1 MSMSISM
8 SPYGIIIPNFR
19 YFIIVNAQPDD
30 QLDILVMMDSPCQ
43 VNYEDIVSVFH
54 HECAAYTVCWIE
66 LKTHESGPVAR
77 FMDGSLVLDQHSVN
91 IIADFITS
99 YESYYGNTYLEND
112 KEICVIC
119 QEEFEAGQLCMA
131 LKCTHWWCNV
141 TQRQVATEGVS
152 GGVCGSS
159 AVFMGDRQ
167 RYVATSATTAA
178 ANSLQSK
185 IDQTSKISK
194 SVFISNFPD
203 DCSSRDL
210 WKVCNGYG
218 TVVDVFIP
226 NKRSKA
232 GKRFAFVRFINV
244 LNLDR
249 LIENLKTIW
258 IGRFHLSANPARF
271 ERPKASTFQK
281 EKPVPSGN
289 VTGFKQSIVQNQ
301 GGPKESYSSI
311 LKPSLVLDDSCLVNR
326 DLTNCVMGEV
336 LQFSSI
342 NNLQVLLSNEGF
354 HNTRV
359 VYLGG
364 LWVMIELKSSK
375 SKSKFMEHVG
385 VASWFRRLCNAQSD
399 FAAKE
404 RIVWVDIEGV
414 PLNAWTR
421 STFQKISSK
430 WGELVELE
438 DGYDDL
444 FARKRIC
451 IKTNQTENILE
462 SFKLIVKGKVFWA
475 RAKELFVWSPSFKD
489 VPEKELFS
497 DDESTK
503 INEQANNL
511 NNDEVEN
518 ASEVVSDTYFGDN
531 GEVQGFEHQHGE
543 SNDKEVSSDPF
554 NIYDLLNKRTTEVR
568 TTDMSIPYPSGFTPA
583 NDIPACN
590 NQDIPEA
597 ES

>member
-1 MSMSISM
+1 M
-8 SPYGIIIPNFR
+8 GFR
-19 YFIIVNAQPDD
+19 FQ
-30 QLDILVMMDSPCQ
+30 
-43 VNYEDIVSVFH
+43 
-54 HECAAYTVCWIE
+54 
-66 LKTHESGPVAR
+66 
-77 FMDGSLVLDQHSVN
+77 
-91 IIADFITS
+91 
-99 YESYYGNTYLEND
+99 
-112 KEICVIC
+112 
-119 QEEFEAGQLCMA
+119 
-131 LKCTHWWCNV
+131 
-141 TQRQVATEGVS
+141 
-152 GGVCGSS
+152 
-159 AVFMGDRQ
+159 
-167 RYVATSATTAA
+167 
-178 ANSLQSK
+178 NSLQSK

-258 IGRFHLSANPARF
+258 IGRFHLSANTARF

-430 WGELVELE
+430 WGELVYSLRGGFKDFKEKMEVQQEEQAQELYKRSLYILWSSLDGTRVGCLSVGGWMILSYSERDSSWPEGRLALNHGRISTVRLSLNALKSSEDHGECRSLSTVDAYNPEAMRASYVDAVNALE
-438 DGYDDL
+438 DASFPLVNLLKSKKSQEDAAAL
-444 FARKRIC
+444 PP
-451 IKTNQTENILE
+451 TNVWI
-462 SFKLIVKGKVFWA
+462 SFRPLSSRLGVGEAVFPWPH
-475 RAKELFVWSPSFKD
+475 LFVED
-489 VPEKELFS
+489 YIEE
-497 DDESTK
+497 DTDET
-503 INEQANNL
+503 
-511 NNDEVEN
+511 
-518 ASEVVSDTYFGDN
+518 
-531 GEVQGFEHQHGE
+531 
-543 SNDKEVSSDPF
+543 
-554 NIYDLLNKRTTEVR
+554 
-568 TTDMSIPYPSGFTPA
+568 
-583 NDIPACN
+583 
-590 NQDIPEA
+590 
-597 ES
+597 

>member
-1 MSMSISM
+1 M
-8 SPYGIIIPNFR
+8 
-19 YFIIVNAQPDD
+19 
-30 QLDILVMMDSPCQ
+30 
-43 VNYEDIVSVFH
+43 
-54 HECAAYTVCWIE
+54 
-66 LKTHESGPVAR
+66 
-77 FMDGSLVLDQHSVN
+77 GS
-91 IIADFITS
+91 FP
-99 YESYYGNTYLEND
+99 
-112 KEICVIC
+112 
-119 QEEFEAGQLCMA
+119 
-131 LKCTHWWCNV
+131 
-141 TQRQVATEGVS
+141 
-152 GGVCGSS
+152 
-159 AVFMGDRQ
+159 
-167 RYVATSATTAA
+167 
-178 ANSLQSK
+178 NSLQSK

-281 EKPVPSGN
+281 EKPVPSG
-289 VTGFKQSIVQNQ
+289 
-301 GGPKESYSSI
+301 
-311 LKPSLVLDDSCLVNR
+311 
-326 DLTNCVMGEV
+326 
-336 LQFSSI
+336 
-342 NNLQVLLSNEGF
+342 
-354 HNTRV
+354 
-359 VYLGG
+359 G

-399 FAAKE
+399 FTAKE

-438 DGYDDL
+438 DGEGFL
-444 FARKRIC
+444 GSCQGTFC
-451 IKTNQTENILE
+451 LVPILQRC
-462 SFKLIVKGKVFWA
+462 S
-475 RAKELFVWSPSFKD
+475 
-489 VPEKELFS
+489 EKELFS
-497 DDESTK
+497 DDESAK

-531 GEVQGFEHQHGE
+531 GEV
-543 SNDKEVSSDPF
+543 
-554 NIYDLLNKRTTEVR
+554 
-568 TTDMSIPYPSGFTPA
+568 
-583 NDIPACN
+583 
-590 NQDIPEA
+590 
-597 ES
+597 

>member
-1 MSMSISM
+1 M
-8 SPYGIIIPNFR
+8 GFR
-19 YFIIVNAQPDD
+19 FQ
-30 QLDILVMMDSPCQ
+30 
-43 VNYEDIVSVFH
+43 
-54 HECAAYTVCWIE
+54 
-66 LKTHESGPVAR
+66 
-77 FMDGSLVLDQHSVN
+77 
-91 IIADFITS
+91 
-99 YESYYGNTYLEND
+99 
-112 KEICVIC
+112 
-119 QEEFEAGQLCMA
+119 
-131 LKCTHWWCNV
+131 
-141 TQRQVATEGVS
+141 
-152 GGVCGSS
+152 
-159 AVFMGDRQ
+159 
-167 RYVATSATTAA
+167 
-178 ANSLQSK
+178 NSLQSK

-258 IGRFHLSANPARF
+258 IGRFHLSANTARF

-289 VTGFKQSIVQNQ
+289 VTGFKQPIVQNQ
-301 GGPKESYSSI
+301 GRPKESYSSI

-438 DGYDDL
+438 DGRKDALYNWALPSATEDVLIDL
-444 FARKRIC
+444 FLMSNASLAFVDLVLNLGILLLLLIPMVGFVK
-451 IKTNQTENILE
+451 KASNVEQGVFEPGVGFHNGSDVQTALLLIGQILDGPFFTKSNE
-462 SFKLIVKGKVFWA
+462 ILAQCNLKATLAMIFIVDFAKILFVRWDYIDDMGLGLKWALVFSSQGCSIYVDEAFLSKMDVPLLDGLKVFRFKECLASVFGLSSCDHVLRIRPHYSSVA
-475 RAKELFVWSPSFKD
+475 RCGDDIQKLFCMM
-489 VPEKELFS
+489 
-497 DDESTK
+497 
-503 INEQANNL
+503 
-511 NNDEVEN
+511 VE
-518 ASEVVSDTYFGDN
+518 FGC
-531 GEVQGFEHQHGE
+531 
-543 SNDKEVSSDPF
+543 SS
-554 NIYDLLNKRTTEVR
+554 L
-568 TTDMSIPYPSGFTPA
+568 
-583 NDIPACN
+583 
-590 NQDIPEA
+590 
-597 ES
+597 